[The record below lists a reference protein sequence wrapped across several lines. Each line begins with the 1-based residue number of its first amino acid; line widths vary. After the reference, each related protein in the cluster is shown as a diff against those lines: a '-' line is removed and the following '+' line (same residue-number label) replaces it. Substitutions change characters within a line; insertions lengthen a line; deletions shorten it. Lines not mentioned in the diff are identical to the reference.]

1 MPRDW
6 EEVRITVIR
15 PGPIPTSSPCGNT
28 IPDDDRLTVLLPSG
42 NRLVPQAYAHKVL
55 TICLLNDKW
64 YWMLLLVYSVQIY
77 GPLSPSMSWEGCDL
91 HPSLW
96 VHTLSGC
103 KQRSQRSSRCY
114 PFCGLCK
121 INSFCQCPHPFSQ
134 RSSCTINFSLLP
146 HWSFQISLIPQHS
159 SMEMFN
165 AGDPTANSRKQ
176 TYERYR
182 CHDSTKTVSRNLMS
196 NTCSKLISSMS
207 AIINDG
213 ALRECLWLTFSW
225 TSGYVTLHSSLV
237 WISKNCH

>member
-42 NRLVPQAYAHKVL
+42 TRLVAQAYAHKVL
-55 TICLLNDKW
+55 TIWSLNDKW
-64 YWMLLLVYSVQIY
+64 YWMLLLASVQVY

-103 KQRSQRSSRCY
+103 KQRSQRSSQCY

-121 INSFCQCPHPFSQ
+121 INSFCQEMPISFLTEILLYNKFLSFFSQ
-134 RSSCTINFSLLP
+134 FLP
-146 HWSFQISLIPQHS
+146 HWAVQISLIPRHS

-213 ALRECLWLTFSW
+213 ALRECLYLT
-225 TSGYVTLHSSLV
+225 LV
-237 WISKNCH
+237 EPVVLWPCVLR